1 MNKEEVRDLFQD
13 PLAEL
18 DEFAKEIQK
27 IKDLIN
33 LIIENFDLL
42 KEDVTDEQVGGV
54 SSEIN
59 VKVSKIIALIKD
71 IMSDSKKL
79 EAFINEI
86 KLLKRKRE
94 KKLNKGKKEDFDF
107 DELMKEIEKIKKQ
120 NPPITNPWIQPK
132 PQPYQ
137 QPYTSPNLPYDPNKT
152 WKINF

>member
-94 KKLNKGKKEDFDF
+94 NKLNKGKKEDFDF